1 MRRILFVVASIIA
14 SAFFL
19 WLAMRDVPMDEI
31 IESIRQAN
39 ILWVIAA
46 LVFVTLGLWTR
57 AIRWRVLLENKIDTR
72 QAFYILSIGMLL
84 NQLPFRVGE
93 VARSGLATRS
103 KIPFITAVT
112 SILVERLL
120 DTLLVVIALALAL
133 TQIPNAPPEL
143 TQPAALFGIV
153 GIIAFGVLLVF
164 ARKPDFAWKVLGM
177 VQSALPF
184 IKRLKLDHLLEN
196 ILQGIRPLAQWGSA
210 FSAILWTLISW
221 GLSMATFYCLGIAL
235 NVLDSLP
242 LMTVLSV
249 TMASFSIVIPVTVAA
264 VGPFEAAVRLAGD
277 AVQLPSVSSIALGF
291 LFHGVTILGY
301 AIWGA
306 LGMVLMGVSFGEML
320 SGAKPVVE
328 GEDNRSQ

>member
-1 MRRILFVVASIIA
+1 MRRILFVVASVIA
-14 SAFFL
+14 SGLFL

-39 ILWVIAA
+39 VLWVLAA

-57 AIRWRVLLENKIDTR
+57 AIRWRVLLEQKIETK

-103 KIPFITAVT
+103 NIPFITAVT

-133 TQIPNAPPEL
+133 TQIPDAPPEL
-143 TQPAALFGIV
+143 TQPAALFGGV

-164 ARKPDFAWKVLGM
+164 ARQPAVAWRVLNW
-177 VQSALPF
+177 VQSVLPF
-184 IKRLKLDHLLEN
+184 IKRLKLDQLLNN
-196 ILQGIRPLAQWGSA
+196 ILQGIRPLANWGSA
-210 FSAILWTLISW
+210 FSAIVWTLISW
-221 GLSMATFYCLGIAL
+221 GLSLATFYCLGLAL
-235 NVLDSLP
+235 GVVDNLA

-277 AVQLPSVSSIALGF
+277 AVQLPSVASIALGF
-291 LFHGVTILGY
+291 IFHGVTILGY

-306 LGMVLMGVSFGEML
+306 LGMVLMGVSLGEML
-320 SGAKPVVE
+320 SGARPNVE
-328 GEDNRSQ
+328 GEDKQSQ